1 MRDRRYNSMS
11 NLPDTRHITN
21 LQGNMQLHFLN
32 NVPLRSISL
41 KHRSPYPTL
50 AFLFTCCQRIAPKR
64 LKVIPQTGHAHTIGY
79 IRFYSKKEI
88 VNCKD
93 WIQSKCILSSHFLH
107 VYITNLRKKSLKI
120 PIRIRIS
127 KKNRQH
133 NGQKK
138 KYKRTNNE
146 PQSIHIKLKIEY
158 HEPH

>member
-120 PIRIRIS
+120 P
-127 KKNRQH
+127 K
-133 NGQKK
+133 GQSESVFRRRTDNTMA
-138 KYKRTNNE
+138 KRKSTKGQTTNHKAY
-146 PQSIHIKLKIEY
+146 I
-158 HEPH
+158 